1 MAGFDLD
8 FSEIKDMSVTDGKY
22 EVVINSV
29 AEDATKGGTQFI
41 NLDLIIRNDIKNQS
55 FANAHIFTKVFKS
68 KQNGK
73 YPKGMIFTIAR
84 ATGMPD
90 KTHFESLEDF
100 FQKLWHRPALVT
112 VKNEKS
118 EYNGKT
124 YENLNVKRWE
134 VSKFPEVQHK
144 FKDANNQQSNSNND
158 PFANGGQSIDIS
170 DDDLP
175 F

>member
-8 FSEIKDMSVTDGKY
+8 FSEIKGMSVTDGKY
-22 EVVINSV
+22 EAVINSV

-55 FANAHIFTKVFKS
+55 FANAHIFTRVFKS
-68 KQNGK
+68 KQSGK
-73 YPKGMIFTIAR
+73 YPKGIIFTIAR
-84 ATGMPD
+84 AAGMPD
-90 KTHFESLEDF
+90 KTHFESLEDY
-100 FQKLWHRPALVT
+100 FQKLWHKPVLVT

-134 VSKFPEVQHK
+134 ISKFPEVQHK
-144 FKDANNQQSNSNND
+144 FKESNKETGSTD

-170 DDDLP
+170 DEDLP

>member
-8 FSEIKDMSVTDGKY
+8 YSEVTEMSVADGKY
-22 EVVINSV
+22 EAVINS
-29 AEDATKGGTQFI
+29 ASEDATKGGAQFI
-41 NLDLIIRNDIKNQS
+41 NLDLIIRNDLKNQK
-55 FANAHIFTKVFKS
+55 FANAHIFSRVFKS
-68 KQNGK
+68 KKDGK
-73 YPKGMIFTIAR
+73 YPKGMIFAIGKA
-84 ATGMPD
+84 AGIPD
-90 KTHFESLEDF
+90 KTHFESLEDY
-100 FQKLWHRPALVT
+100 FQKLWHKPVLVT

-118 EYNGKT
+118 EYNDKT

-144 FKDANNQQSNSNND
+144 FKETNNQQSNSSND

>member
-1 MAGFDLD
+1 MAGFDLNY
-8 FSEIKDMSVTDGKY
+8 SEVTEMNVADGKY
-22 EVVINSV
+22 EAVINSV
-29 AEDATKGGTQFI
+29 SEDATKGGAQFI

-73 YPKGMIFTIAR
+73 YPKGMIFAIGKA
-84 ATGMPD
+84 AGIPD
-90 KTHFESLEDF
+90 KTHFESLEDY
-100 FQKLWHRPALVT
+100 FQKLWHKPVLVT

-134 VSKFPEVQHK
+134 ISKFPEVQHK
-144 FKDANNQQSNSNND
+144 FKESNKETGSTD

-170 DDDLP
+170 DDQLP

>member
-41 NLDLIIRNDIKNQS
+41 NLDLIIRNDLKDQK
-55 FANAHIFTKVFKS
+55 FGNAHIFTRIFKS
-68 KQNGK
+68 KKTNK
-73 YPKGMIFTIAR
+73 YPIGMIMTIAK
-84 ATGMPD
+84 AAGMKD
-90 KTHFESLEDF
+90 KTHFDSLEDY

-170 DDDLP
+170 NDDLP

>member
-8 FSEIKDMSVTDGKY
+8 FSEIKGMSVTDGTY
-22 EVVINSV
+22 EAVINSV

-55 FANAHIFTKVFKS
+55 FANAHIFTRVFKS
-68 KQNGK
+68 KQSGK
-73 YPKGMIFTIAR
+73 YPKGIIFTIAR
-84 ATGMPD
+84 AAGMPD
-90 KTHFESLEDF
+90 KTHFDSLEDF
-100 FQKLWHRPALVT
+100 FQKLWHRPVLVT

-134 VSKFPEVQHK
+134 ISKFPEVQHK
-144 FKDANNQQSNSNND
+144 FKESNKETDSTD

-170 DDDLP
+170 DDQLP

>member
-8 FSEIKDMSVTDGKY
+8 FSEIKDIIVADGKY
-22 EVVINSV
+22 EVVVNSV

-55 FANAHIFTKVFKS
+55 FANAHIFARVFKS

-73 YPKGMIFTIAR
+73 YPKRMIFTIAR

-124 YENLNVKRWE
+124 YEHVNVKRWE
-134 VSKFPEVQHK
+134 ISKFPEVQHK
-144 FKDANNQQSNSNND
+144 FKESNKETGSTD
-158 PFANGGQSIDIS
+158 PFANGGQPIDIS

>member
-8 FSEIKDMSVTDGKY
+8 FSEIKGMSVTDGKY
-22 EVVINSV
+22 EAVINSV

-55 FANAHIFTKVFKS
+55 FANAHIFTRVFKS
-68 KQNGK
+68 KQSGK
-73 YPKGMIFTIAR
+73 YPKGIIFTIAR
-84 ATGMPD
+84 AAGMPD
-90 KTHFESLEDF
+90 KTHFESLEDY
-100 FQKLWHRPALVT
+100 FQKLWHKPVLVT

-134 VSKFPEVQHK
+134 ISKFPEVQHK
-144 FKDANNQQSNSNND
+144 FKESNKETGSTD

-170 DDDLP
+170 DDQLP

>member
-8 FSEIKDMSVTDGKY
+8 FSEIKDIIVADGKY
-22 EVVINSV
+22 EVVVNSV

-55 FANAHIFTKVFKS
+55 FANAHIFARVFKS

-73 YPKGMIFTIAR
+73 YPKRMIFTIAR

-124 YENLNVKRWE
+124 YEHVNVKRWE
-134 VSKFPEVQHK
+134 ISKFPEVQHK
-144 FKDANNQQSNSNND
+144 FKESNKETGSTD
-158 PFANGGQSIDIS
+158 PFANGGQSIDIP
-170 DDDLP
+170 DDQLP

>member
-8 FSEIKDMSVTDGKY
+8 FSEIKGMSVTDGTY
-22 EVVINSV
+22 EAVINSV

-55 FANAHIFTKVFKS
+55 FANAHIFTRVFKS
-68 KQNGK
+68 KQSGK
-73 YPKGMIFTIAR
+73 YPKGIIFTIAR
-84 ATGMPD
+84 AAGMPD
-90 KTHFESLEDF
+90 KTHFDSLEDF
-100 FQKLWHRPALVT
+100 FQKLWHRPVLVT

-144 FKDANNQQSNSNND
+144 FKASNKETDSTD
-158 PFANGGQSIDIS
+158 PFANGGQSIEIS